1 MAAVNSFSRIT
12 PEIEKLS
19 QNCMEARI
27 DPELYTQ
34 LNVNRGLRDING
46 KGVLTGLTEIS
57 EIVSSKMVDG
67 VSVPCEGELYYRGI
81 NVIDL
86 VNGFTNDN
94 RFGFEETTYLLLFGK
109 LPNKTE
115 LADFEKILSGYRN
128 LPKNFVRDV
137 IMKKP
142 SDDLMN

>member
-94 RFGFEETTYLLLFGK
+94 RFGFEETTYLLLFGTGWG
-109 LPNKTE
+109 LTDE
-115 LADFEKILSGYRN
+115 
-128 LPKNFVRDV
+128 
-137 IMKKP
+137 IM
-142 SDDLMN
+142 

>member
-1 MAAVNSFSRIT
+1 MRMAAVNSFSRIT

-86 VNGFTNDN
+86 ANINSCSFIATQDLGKKYPNHSFEVLGRFDN
-94 RFGFEETTYLLLFGK
+94 SDIRGC
-109 LPNKTE
+109 
-115 LADFEKILSGYRN
+115 N
-128 LPKNFVRDV
+128 LMV
-137 IMKKP
+137 I
-142 SDDLMN
+142 